1 MLILLFNT
9 VINFL
14 ISITLKVLHPDIPSR
29 IENANS
35 KQYLDAISKHTYD
48 ILKMCQN
55 SPSVQMFDIPANA
68 LPDEK
73 DRNPDE
79 PDPDV
84 RMTQTDVDNMIDKNN
99 EFYDDDNDNDKNE
112 NEL

>member
-1 MLILLFNT
+1 
-9 VINFL
+9 
-14 ISITLKVLHPDIPSR
+14 
-29 IENANS
+29 
-35 KQYLDAISKHTYD
+35 
-48 ILKMCQN
+48 MCQH

-68 LPDEK
+68 FPDEK

-79 PDPDV
+79 PDADV
-84 RMTQTDVDNMIDKNN
+84 RMSQSDIDNMIDKNN

>member
-1 MLILLFNT
+1 
-9 VINFL
+9 
-14 ISITLKVLHPDIPSR
+14 
-29 IENANS
+29 
-35 KQYLDAISKHTYD
+35 
-48 ILKMCQN
+48 MCQH

-73 DRNPDE
+73 ERNSEE
-79 PDPDV
+79 PDADV
-84 RMTQTDVDNMIDKNN
+84 RMSQSDIDNLIEKNN